1 MISDARNH
9 HALSV
14 TDAGRPVLGGNY
26 VVGHVLVQGVDPI
39 LMTEAR
45 WTLTALLLGLLYRR
59 QIAAS
64 RHLLRENAPAVLV
77 LTLCG
82 QVSFPL
88 TLYIGLQTTSA
99 LNAAIYMS
107 ATPSMVLLINR
118 LIFRDPVSARNWL
131 GVIFSTLGVMIL
143 LFQGNPLHA
152 TSLHRFSVGDLW
164 AMGSALSWALY
175 CSLLRL
181 KDRRIPANG
190 FVAVSSLLGALIL
203 LPIVIFWL
211 MRHPAQ
217 DWMAWREP
225 LFLIGLAY
233 LVIFPSWLAYLFWN
247 KGIAAI
253 GATRGEIYTHI
264 IPLSGGV
271 LSILFLHTQPQAWH
285 LFSALFIMVG
295 IGICSLEKRQAASI
309 RLRG

>member
-1 MISDARNH
+1 MPYLLLTLA
-9 HALSV
+9 ALFW
-14 TDAGRPVLGGNY
+14 GGNY

-45 WTLTALLLGLLYRR
+45 
-59 QIAAS
+59 
-64 RHLLRENAPAVLV
+64 
-77 LTLCG
+77 
-82 QVSFPL
+82 
-88 TLYIGLQTTSA
+88 
-99 LNAAIYMS
+99 
-107 ATPSMVLLINR
+107 
-118 LIFRDPVSARNWL
+118 
-131 GVIFSTLGVMIL
+131 
-143 LFQGNPLHA
+143 
-152 TSLHRFSVGDLW
+152 
-164 AMGSALSWALY
+164 WALY

-217 DWMAWREP
+217 DWAAWREP
-225 LFLIGLAY
+225 FFLSGLAY

-247 KGIAAI
+247 KGIATI

-271 LSILFLHTQPQAWH
+271 LSILFLHTQPHAWH

-295 IGICSLEKRQAASI
+295 IVICSLEKRQAASI
-309 RLRG
+309 RLRD